1 MNIKKITAAVLAAA
15 VPVLS
20 TASYASADN
29 EQNNSTEAVAFEKTE
44 AADTND
50 GELFKDETVYA
61 IADASG
67 EADKIIVSDWLKNPD
82 ALSQITDWSDL
93 ENIENVKGDETFT
106 ANSDE
111 TVWNAN
117 GSDIYYQGTTDK
129 ELPVDVK
136 ITYYLDGK
144 EISAN
149 ELAGKSG
156 KVKIRFDYENKSKKA
171 VEINGESTDIY
182 TPFLMLSGTS
192 LDSDKFTDIQIT
204 NGKIISD
211 GKKCIAVG
219 FALPGLKE
227 SLALSDDTAKDI
239 NIPDYVE
246 ITAEVTDFSLAGTVT
261 VASSDVFND
270 LKLSNN
276 SKLEDL
282 TDPINK
288 LNDAAEQLVSG
299 SGKLYEGLDTLASK
313 TGDLSDGISSLS
325 AGADKLNS
333 GSSSLCDGIVQ
344 INAGLKSSY
353 DGAGKINDGLGNASS
368 GAASVLAGCKSLSSG
383 ADTLSTGLLSAGNGL
398 KSVSDGI
405 DTAQQSLTKTIS
417 ADESVLAGLKQMYA
431 KNPDDTTAKMIKTLE
446 ASIAGQSKISD
457 SMKSGNGG
465 LRDGISTVQAGIG
478 KLSDGANG
486 LKTGIGTLQTGAEA
500 LKSGIET
507 LSAGSTNLHDGLAK
521 LVAAGNKAQSGA
533 LSLSQGS
540 KTLYNGIGQFSNSSK
555 DLIDAILQLRDGS
568 KELNDGMIE
577 FNESGIKK
585 LSEVFDGDL
594 KTLFDRI
601 NAVADAGREYT
612 NFSGIADN
620 MEGNVKIII
629 KTDEIK

>member
-383 ADTLSTGLLSAGNGL
+383 ADTLSTRLLSAGNGL

-465 LRDGISTVQAGIG
+465 LKDGISTVQAGIG